1 VELLDIHSFK
11 GKNIH
16 SHRPVISAAVDLKNL
31 YDTPTNQI
39 DKFNERLLQLL
50 PGLQKHF
57 CSLGYEGGFRKRLIE
72 GTYLAHVTEHVVLE
86 LQGMMGCDVHYGK
99 TRHSD
104 QPSVYTI
111 IFEYRN
117 EKLAAECLLSAIDIV
132 NMLIEGTQ
140 PHIDGIIASLK
151 KVAAESNLGIST
163 GALFEEARRRK
174 IPVVCLPHSSILQLG
189 NGRYTR
195 LLEASLTDRSACI
208 AVDRAGNKHLTKQI
222 MSEAGIPVPRGD
234 IAYSL
239 RSAAA
244 VASCIGYPIVL
255 KPFDANQG
263 KGVFTDITNCRE
275 LELAY
280 HTASKYSHAVIV
292 EKYIPGNDY
301 RLLVVGGKMV
311 AAALR
316 KPPFV
321 VGDGIRSIRQL
332 IDIENENPMRGLD
345 HEKPLTFIKLDDMSR
360 QVLAKEGLDENSILE
375 KGRIVLLRHNGN
387 LSTGGM
393 ASDCT
398 REVHPENARI
408 AVQAAQLMELDIA
421 GIDITCIDISKPL
434 TSENGALIEVNAA
447 PGLRMHLFP
456 SEGQPRNVAKD
467 ILQMLYPEGKPS
479 SVPIVSVTG
488 SNGKTTVTRMI
499 AYTLG
504 LDGTVVG
511 MTSTSGIYIG
521 GECILKGDN
530 TGVLSAER
538 VLKDTGVEAAVLETA
553 RGGIIRRGLGYDL
566 ADVGVIT
573 NISDDHLGADG
584 VNTLEELAKVKALV
598 IEAVKPEGSAV
609 LNADDKM
616 TPWLLQR
623 VSCRTVL
630 FSINH
635 ENPLLREKV
644 AEGSRGVYV
653 RDGAVYVLDNTGD
666 YGDAGDNEDNN
677 DDGYTRRKGEVFIAR
692 IGEIPITFN
701 GTAVCNIENA
711 LAAVSALIALGVP
724 AITIRAGLMGFKPD
738 IGTNPG
744 RFNMF
749 AMGKFTVML
758 DYGHNIAGYRC
769 VTDMISHMGATG
781 LTGVIGMPGDRMDES
796 IYEVG
801 QLCGK
806 RFTKLIIKEDNDLR
820 GRNAGEVADI
830 LYNGAVKA
838 GMPAGNISVI
848 YSEDKALE
856 TAIMEA
862 KAGELIVMFYEELEP
877 ALEVIEKCRLML
889 GLTEREGTDRK
900 VMNREDTDREDSGGT
915 AGSDESVR
923 SIESAG

>member
-1 VELLDIHSFK
+1 MKRVGGDFVELLNIHSFK
-11 GKNIH
+11 GRNIH
-16 SHRPVISAAVDLKNL
+16 SHRPVIKAVVDLKNL

-39 DKFNERLLQLL
+39 DKFNERLLHLL

-57 CSLGYEGGFRKRLIE
+57 CSLGYEGGFQERLIE

-86 LQGMMGCDVHYGK
+86 LQAMMGCDVHYGK
-99 TRHSD
+99 TRHTD

-132 NMLIEGTQ
+132 NMLI
-140 PHIDGIIASLK
+140 DGIDPEIDEITASLK
-151 KVAAESNLGIST
+151 RMAAESDLGIST
-163 GALFEEARRRK
+163 GALFAEARRRK

-189 NGRYTR
+189 NGRYMR

-222 MSEAGIPVPRGD
+222 LGEAGIPVPHGD
-234 IAYSL
+234 IAYTI

-244 VASCIGYPIVL
+244 IASCLGYPVVL
-255 KPFDANQG
+255 KPFDSNQG
-263 KGVFTDITNCRE
+263 KGVFTDISNYRE
-275 LELAY
+275 LERAY
-280 HTASKYSHAVIV
+280 NTATKYSHAVIV

-311 AAALR
+311 AAAQR
-316 KPPFV
+316 KPPCIM
-321 VGDGIRSIRQL
+321 GDGIRSIREL
-332 IDIENENPMRGLD
+332 IDIENENPMRGSD
-345 HEKPLTFIKLDDMSR
+345 HEKPLTWIRLDDMSK
-360 QVLAKEGLDENSILE
+360 QVLAKEGYDEDSIPE
-375 KGRIVLLRHNGN
+375 KGRTVLLRHNGN
-387 LSTGGM
+387 LSTGGT

-398 REVHPENARI
+398 QEVHPENARI
-408 AVQAAQLMELDIA
+408 AVAAAQLMELDIA

-456 SEGQPRNVAKD
+456 SEGQPRNVAED
-467 ILQMLYPEGKPS
+467 ILRMYYPEGKPS

-511 MTSTSGIYIG
+511 MTSTGGIHIG
-521 GECILKGDN
+521 GKCVLKGDN
-530 TGVLSAER
+530 TGALSAER
-538 VLKDTGVEAAVLETA
+538 VLRDTSVEAAVLETA

-573 NISDDHLGADG
+573 NISDDHLGVDG

-598 IEAVKPEGSAV
+598 VEAIKPEGAAV

-616 TPWLLQR
+616 APWLLKR
-623 VSCRTVL
+623 VSCQPVL
-630 FSINH
+630 FSTNY
-635 ENPLLREKV
+635 ENPLLREKIE
-644 AEGSRGVYV
+644 EGCRAVYT
-653 RDGAVYVLDNTGD
+653 RDGAVYVLDNKGGIGDTG
-666 YGDAGDNEDNN
+666 GKSKA
-677 DDGYTRRKGEVFIAR
+677 RVAGEVFIAR

-701 GTAVCNIENA
+701 GTAQCNIENA
-711 LAAVSALIALGVP
+711 LAATSALIALGVP
-724 AITIRAGLMGFKPD
+724 AITIRAGLMSFKPD

-744 RFNMF
+744 RFNVF
-749 AMGKFTVML
+749 NMGRFSVML
-758 DYGHNIAGYRC
+758 DYGHNVAGYRC
-769 VTDMISHMGATG
+769 VADMIRHMNASR

-801 QLCGK
+801 KLCG
-806 RFTKLIIKEDNDLR
+806 RCFTKLIIKEDNDLR

-830 LYNGAVKA
+830 IYNAAVKE
-838 GMPAGNISVI
+838 GMPADNISVI
-848 YSEDKALE
+848 YSETRALE

-862 KAGELIVMFYEELEP
+862 KAGELVVMFYEELEP
-877 ALEVIEKCRLML
+877 ALEVLEKCRLML
-889 GLTEREGTDRK
+889 GLTNRQNTDQG
-900 VMNREDTDREDSGGT
+900 DTDRQNGG
-915 AGSDESVR
+915 GSAESVH
-923 SIESAG
+923 SVGSAG

>member
-11 GKNIH
+11 GRNIH
-16 SHRPVISAAVDLKNL
+16 SHRPVIRAVVNLKNL

-57 CSLGYEGGFRKRLIE
+57 CSLGYEGGFRERLIE
-72 GTYLAHVTEHVVLE
+72 GTYLAHVTEHAVLE

-111 IFEYRN
+111 FFEYRN
-117 EKLAAECLLSAIDIV
+117 EKLATECLLSAIDIV
-132 NMLIEGTQ
+132 NMLIEGTVPQ
-140 PHIDGIIASLK
+140 IDGIMASLK
-151 KVAAESNLGIST
+151 KVAAESDLGIST
-163 GALFEEARRRK
+163 GALFAEARRRK

-222 MSEAGIPVPRGD
+222 LGEAGIPVPRGD
-234 IAYSL
+234 IAYTI

-244 VASCIGYPIVL
+244 VASCLGYPVVL

-263 KGVFTDITNCRE
+263 KGVFADITNYRE
-275 LELAY
+275 LEHAY

-316 KPPFV
+316 KPPSII
-321 VGDGIRSIRQL
+321 GDGIRSIRQL

-345 HEKPLTFIKLDDMSR
+345 HEKPLTWIKLDDMSR
-360 QVLAKEGLDENSILE
+360 QVLAKEGYDENSIPE
-375 KGRIVLLRHNGN
+375 QGKIVVLRYNGN
-387 LSTGGM
+387 LSTGGT

-398 REVHPENARI
+398 QEVHPENARI
-408 AVQAAQLMELDIA
+408 AVTAAHLMELDIA
-421 GIDITCIDISKPL
+421 GIDITCVDISKPL
-434 TSENGALIEVNAA
+434 TPENGALIEVNAA

-467 ILQMLYPEGKPS
+467 ILQMFYPEGKPS

-511 MTSTSGIYIG
+511 MTSTGGIYIG
-521 GECILKGDN
+521 GECVLKGDN

-538 VLKDTGVEAAVLETA
+538 VLRDTSVEAAVFETA

-573 NISDDHLGADG
+573 NISEDHLGVDG

-598 IEAVKPEGSAV
+598 IEAVKPEGAAV

-623 VSCRTVL
+623 VGCQTIL
-630 FSINH
+630 FSVNH
-635 ENPLLREKV
+635 ENPLLREKITV
-644 AEGSRGVYV
+644 GSRVVYV
-653 RDGAVYVLDNTGD
+653 RDGAVYVLDNNENNA
-666 YGDAGDNEDNN
+666 DAGDNGKTSD
-677 DDGYTRRKGEVFIAR
+677 TGEEFIAR

-711 LAAVSALIALGVP
+711 LAAVSALIGLGVP
-724 AITIRAGLMGFKPD
+724 VVTIRAGLMGFKPD

-744 RFNMF
+744 RFNVF
-749 AMGKFTVML
+749 EMGKFSVML
-758 DYGHNIAGYRC
+758 DYGHNVAGYRC
-769 VTDMISHMGATG
+769 VTDMISHMDATG

-801 QLCGK
+801 RLCGR

-830 LYNGAVKA
+830 LYDAAVKE
-838 GMPAGNISVI
+838 GMPADNISVI
-848 YSEDKALE
+848 YSETKALE

-862 KAGELIVMFYEELEP
+862 NEGELIVMFYEELEP

-889 GLTEREGTDRK
+889 GLGQEDRNGEDI
-900 VMNREDTDREDSGGT
+900 NREDSAGGV
-915 AGSDESVR
+915 GSVQSDESDESV
-923 SIESAG
+923 ESAG